1 MSLPG
6 DTVQLDIRPLM
17 PAFGVE
23 ILDVDIASA
32 DRETL
37 SDVIYRLVRR
47 HVHDGRKSLWV
58 SAGIVIR
65 GIIGMPEAE
74 AMDLVD
80 ELIAFATQERFVYR
94 HKWQAG
100 DILVWDNRC
109 TLHRG
114 TPFDMENDVRYVRRT
129 WVRGEAPQ

>member
-37 SDVIYRLVRR
+37 SEVATLLFR
-47 HVHDGRKSLWV
+47 HGAIVLRGQSLDQ
-58 SAGIVIR
+58 SAQLAFTKVFGLPA
-65 GIIGMPEAE
+65 GYDYPEWC
-74 AMDLVD
+74 DPD
-80 ELIAFATQERFVYR
+80 
-94 HKWQAG
+94 
-100 DILVWDNRC
+100 
-109 TLHRG
+109 
-114 TPFDMENDVRYVRRT
+114 
-129 WVRGEAPQ
+129 